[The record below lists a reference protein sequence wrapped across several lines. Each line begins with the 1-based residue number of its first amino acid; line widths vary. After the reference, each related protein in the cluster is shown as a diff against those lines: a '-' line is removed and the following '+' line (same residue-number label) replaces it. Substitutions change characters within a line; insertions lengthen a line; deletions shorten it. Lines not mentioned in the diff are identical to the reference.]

1 MGSFVSCWTVINI
14 VSERC
19 SGCNGPNVAALTAVQ
34 FNAFLMQQLWA
45 ANSEIV

>member
-34 FNAFLMQQLWA
+34 FNAFPMQHLRE
-45 ANSEIV
+45 ANIEII

>member
-19 SGCNGPNVAALTAVQ
+19 SGCNGPNVAALTAVL
-34 FNAFLMQQLWA
+34 FNAFPTQQLWA